1 MTEYITISA
10 KIDKEKKKKLEK
22 DTINITDLIRDAVEK
37 EIQKKEEVEMNDK
50 IKEASQILSK
60 IPLETII
67 ELIRA
72 DRESRWN

>member
-72 DRESRWN
+72 DRESR